1 MKKLSEWVRHYNN
14 LSPEQREL
22 ILTQVGKLRKRNPPP
37 AFTTL
42 IVPFILFSLLT
53 ILSGPQTHT
62 PALLLT
68 LTGITL
74 PFCDALILRYYYRR
88 LTK

>member
-1 MKKLSEWVRHYNN
+1 MKKLPEHIRNYY
-14 LSPEQREL
+14 LLTPEQRL
-22 ILTQVGKLRKRNPPP
+22 RVIHLVKRKRNPPP

-74 PFCDALILRYYYRR
+74 PFCAALILRYYYRR